1 MMHALKR
8 LKNELGLLGLGS
20 LGLLALSAAFSLLV
34 VKPLEAR
41 LRTLEHERHGAQQS
55 EGSDGLKLVGASLQ
69 AARVADFYRYFDRQ
83 QRVDDWLARL
93 HGIATASGLELR
105 TGNYRLAEAQRR
117 IDRYEISLPVSG
129 SYTQI
134 RAFLEGALAEIPVL
148 SLDQAS
154 FRRKGTNETRI
165 EAEIVLTLHLLH
177 K

>member
-20 LGLLALSAAFSLLV
+20 LGLLALSAVFSLLV

-41 LRTLEHERHGAQQS
+41 LRALEHERYAARQV
-55 EGSDGLKLVGASLQ
+55 GSDGLKLVGANLQ

-105 TGNYRLAEAQRR
+105 AGNYRLAESQRR

-134 RAFLEGALAEIPVL
+134 RSFLEGALAEIPVL

-154 FRRKGTNETRI
+154 FRRKGTNESRI

-177 K
+177 R

>member
-20 LGLLALSAAFSLLV
+20 LELLALSAFFSLLI

-41 LRTLEHERHGAQQS
+41 LQALEHERHAARQAV
-55 EGSDGLKLVGASLQ
+55 GSDGLKLVGANLQ

-83 QRVDDWLARL
+83 QRVNDWLARL

-105 TGNYRLAEAQRR
+105 AGNYRLAEARR
-117 IDRYEISLPVSG
+117 IDRYEINLPVSG

-134 RAFLEGALAEIPVL
+134 RSFLEGALAEIPVL

-154 FRRKGTNETRI
+154 FRRKGTNEMRI

>member
-1 MMHALKR
+1 MKHALQG
-8 LKNELGLLGLGS
+8 LKNDLGLLGLGS
-20 LGLLALSAAFSLLV
+20 LGLLALSAVFSLLV

-41 LRTLEHERHGAQQS
+41 LGALEHERHSAQQS

-83 QRVDDWLARL
+83 QRVDDWLAKL

-105 TGNYRLAEAQRR
+105 AGNYRLAETQRR

-134 RAFLEGALAEIPVL
+134 RSFLEGALAEIPVL

-154 FRRKGTNETRI
+154 FRRNGTNEARI

>member
-1 MMHALKR
+1 LQRAI
-8 LKNELGLLGLGS
+8 
-20 LGLLALSAAFSLLV
+20 
-34 VKPLEAR
+34 
-41 LRTLEHERHGAQQS
+41 GAPTN
-55 EGSDGLKLVGASLQ
+55 LQ

-105 TGNYRLAEAQRR
+105 AGNYRLAEAQRR

-134 RAFLEGALAEIPVL
+134 RSFLEGALAEIPVL